1 MGSSNT
7 TWLITGCSSGFG
19 LEIAQVALRAGHN
32 VIATSRNPNKAPDAV
47 SAVTSKTNGKWLALD
62 VTASQDSITKTMAEA
77 ESVFGPIDI
86 LVNNAAYAVLGAAE
100 EVPEDVA
107 RKEYETNYWG
117 PVKIIRAVLPSMRQR
132 KSGTIVNVSSIA
144 GMTALPTAAFYSGSK
159 WALEGMSESSHT
171 FMAHV
176 PVEAHATHSIL
187 SRLTSPY
194 STIGVSFGRT
204 SDL

>member
-1 MGSSNT
+1 MRSSNT

-19 LEIAQVALRAGHN
+19 LGIAQVALRAGHS
-32 VIATSRNPNKAPDAV
+32 VIATSRNPNKTQDTI
-47 SAVTSKTNGKWLALD
+47 SAITSKTKDKWLALD
-62 VTASQDSITKTMAEA
+62 VTASQDSITKTIAEA

-107 RKEYETNYWG
+107 RKEYEMNYWG
-117 PVKIIRAVLPSMRQR
+117 PVKVIRAVLPSMRQR

-144 GMTALPTAAFYSGSK
+144 GMTALPIAAFYSGSK
-159 WALEGMSESSHT
+159 WALEDE
-171 FMAHV
+171 
-176 PVEAHATHSIL
+176 PPTHSWLNASAEAQCNSLDL

-194 STIGVSFGRT
+194 STIGVPFGGT
-204 SDL
+204 